1 MARINTAIIKAGGL
15 IAFAVA
21 FEMFFDEIICAEN
34 IDDTPA
40 KMWCGAAGASI
51 LLHNW
56 RMAGIIHF
64 GASDEPP
71 ASLCGVLLFGVRSG
85 LTCACLAGV
94 LGLAG
99 DNADV
104 EFRPVARGGWTF
116 LRALAG
122 KALSKY
128 L

>member
-1 MARINTAIIKAGGL
+1 MNTATINAGVL
-15 IAFAVA
+15 IAFEVA
-21 FEMFFDEIICAEN
+21 FETFFAGILCVES

-56 RMAGIIHF
+56 RMAGITHLA
-64 GASDEPP
+64 ASDEPP
-71 ASLCGVLLFGVRSG
+71 AGLCGVFLSGVRSG

-99 DNADV
+99 DD
-104 EFRPVARGGWTF
+104 
-116 LRALAG
+116 AG
-122 KALSKY
+122 V
-128 L
+128 